1 MAFEK
6 IGCIVPGLVGGLT
19 ERNTMEINMIAK
31 QNRSDT
37 LIQIMGNCYGT
48 ENYYTNNY
56 ISFKYTDGIKTFC
69 EKAEAYWLLNIIQG
83 IYIQYPQMRE
93 DLIQITLMVY
103 ENNTATISF
112 TDSKGEFYRQRIPY
126 TDCPMGEW
134 VFYFENDVF
143 FWRGEY

>member
-1 MAFEK
+1 
-6 IGCIVPGLVGGLT
+6 
-19 ERNTMEINMIAK
+19 MIAK
-31 QNRSDT
+31 QNRSDA

-93 DLIQITLMVY
+93 DLIQITLMIY
-103 ENNTATISF
+103 ENNTATITF

-134 VFYFENDVF
+134 VFYFEKNVF
-143 FWRGEY
+143 FWNGEY

>member
-1 MAFEK
+1 
-6 IGCIVPGLVGGLT
+6 
-19 ERNTMEINMIAK
+19 MEINMIAK
-31 QNRSDT
+31 QNRSDA

-69 EKAEAYWLLNIIQG
+69 EKGEAYWLLNIIQG

-103 ENNTATISF
+103 ENNTATITF
-112 TDSKGEFYRQRIPY
+112 TDSKRDFYRQRIPY

-134 VFYFENDVF
+134 VFYS
-143 FWRGEY
+143 RISS